1 MRISDWSSDVCSSDL
16 PGDIVGL
23 DVDGEAVEA
32 RREAAD
38 AVDLVRVHEHAL
50 LEGAGDV
57 GAAVQRVGG
66 VAVEIPPA
74 FEAEAFVNV
83 DFRRPSGG
91 GDQPEGG
98 PGTALVGHFGGEF
111 ILAVADLDRAGVVA
125 RSDEHTSE

>member
-1 MRISDWSSDVCSSDL
+1 MFFFFKQKTAYEMRISDWSSDVCSSDL
-16 PGDIVGL
+16 
-23 DVDGEAVEA
+23 
-32 RREAAD
+32 
-38 AVDLVRVHEHAL
+38 
-50 LEGAGDV
+50 
-57 GAAVQRVGG
+57 

-98 PGTALVGHFGGEF
+98 PGTAPVGHFGGEF

-125 RSDEHTSE
+125 AEHDRAIIIGDAEIGRASCRERVCQYV